1 MIPDPDKRLKDKMSE
16 ASLKDLMPGF
26 DPEAEWQQLH
36 QKLRPARKKIA
47 IPVWAYAAAMLVLV
61 AAGGTTWY
69 ISGGSSKEVATSQS
83 KIDSAAATVPT
94 AKDTNAGSIAMMP
107 ETGAGNTLSVAVA
120 KKHGITHRST
130 TTIDAHTASGRIY
143 NSTPCPIELC
153 ISQMMKCPNIQP
165 KDIST
170 CSTLEP
176 DQSGQLNYKENQ
188 GIAKNCSLTVKEI
201 EIRSL
206 ATGETILLNSISIP
220 ATAQEVFSYITK
232 EKRGDVIA
240 GVLNYDCDKK
250 TRRHSLRLNN
260 RDGNL
265 IIE

>member
-1 MIPDPDKRLKDKMSE
+1 MTSGM
-16 ASLKDLMPGF
+16 A
-26 DPEAEWQQLH
+26 PE
-36 QKLRPARKKIA
+36 
-47 IPVWAYAAAMLVLV
+47 
-61 AAGGTTWY
+61 
-69 ISGGSSKEVATSQS
+69 
-83 KIDSAAATVPT
+83 
-94 AKDTNAGSIAMMP
+94 
-107 ETGAGNTLSVAVA
+107 NTLPVAVT
-120 KKHGITHRST
+120 KKHGIAHKST
-130 TTIDAHTASGRIY
+130 TTIDAHTATGRIY
-143 NSTPCPIELC
+143 NNTPCPIELR

-170 CSTLEP
+170 SSTVEP
-176 DQSGQLNYKENQ
+176 DQSGQLNYKEKQ

-220 ATAQEVFSYITK
+220 ATAQEVFSYITR